1 MKNHLNKKK
10 MIVGIIGS
18 KSNLSKEF
26 VKFCKKKI
34 KIIIFKG
41 DITKRKQII
50 LWLNKHY
57 NLNVI
62 INFAAMTSKQDC
74 QKNKKKAMNVNC
86 KSVIQLLHILKDL
99 KLNNFK
105 YFLSISTSHVFKPSN
120 HILKENS
127 LKKPGNYYGLT
138 KLSLEKFILKNHK
151 KFYFRIGIARI
162 FNFFIKNSKKNFF
175 INDVIRKL
183 KNKSNVLRFSNVC
196 TYRDYISIY
205 DINTALYKMI
215 NLNLKN
221 DYNICSNKKTYLPD
235 IIKKLNARFKNKKII
250 FDKVKSKNIVGSNL
264 KLKNKGWSIKKEF
277 FNEI

>member
-1 MKNHLNKKK
+1 MKNHSNKKK
-10 MIVGIIGS
+10 MIVGIIGA
-18 KSNLSKEF
+18 KSTLSKEF
-26 VKFCKKKI
+26 IKFFKKKFSI
-34 KIIIFKG
+34 KIFKG
-41 DITKRKQII
+41 DITNQKQVIF
-50 LWLNKHY
+50 WLKKNY

-74 QKNKKKAMNVNC
+74 EKNKKKAMNVNY
-86 KSVIQLLHILKDL
+86 KSVVQLLHILNRL
-99 KLNNFK
+99 QLNNFK

-120 HILKENS
+120 YILKENS

-138 KLSLEKFILKNHK
+138 KLFLEKFILKNQK
-151 KFYFRIGIARI
+151 KFYFNIGIARI
-162 FNFFIKNSKKNFF
+162 FNFFIKKSKKNFF

-183 KNKSNVLRFSNVC
+183 KNKSNILRFTNVN
-196 TYRDYISIY
+196 TYRDYISIC

-250 FDKVKSKNIVGSNL
+250 FDKSTSKNIVGSNF
-264 KLKNKGWSIKKEF
+264 KLKNKGWSIKKDF

>member
-26 VKFCKKKI
+26 VKFYKNKI
-34 KIIIFKG
+34 KIILFKG

-74 QKNKKKAMNVNC
+74 QKNKEKAMNVNC

-120 HILKENS
+120 RILKENS

-138 KLSLEKFILKNHK
+138 KLSLEKFILKNQK

-175 INDVIRKL
+175 INDVIKKL

-205 DINTALYKMI
+205 DINTALYKMV
-215 NLNLKN
+215 NLKLKN
-221 DYNICSNKKTYLPD
+221 DYNICSNKKTYRIL
-235 IIKKLNARFKNKKII
+235 
-250 FDKVKSKNIVGSNL
+250 
-264 KLKNKGWSIKKEF
+264 LKN
-277 FNEI
+277 